1 MKISNQSRLLSIFV
15 GLCVFVGM
23 QVSGTFGTNH
33 LWWWVAF
40 VGIGVVVLDRQ
51 EVATSLLVLL
61 GVTIGLIPIA
71 GFLRLPPSVSSL
83 GVVLSIYVAV
93 KFAAV
98 SHCDVFRKL
107 GGSLMV
113 VSPAVGGGVFT
124 YWWWSDL
131 LTGSKEDILTRLM
144 PQWDLSTHFL
154 FFSSMVRDGRYLALS
169 SPPTSQY
176 SWVGREYPAGI
187 HYLWSQLALPLRDAS
202 QIDKSALIPFFA
214 HAIVVTAA
222 LAVGAISLSLARLGN
237 TTTSRFIGG
246 LIGAAIGI
254 TQFCAGPVSAAIFG
268 GFANVSAA
276 VTGMAVLV
284 SFLLKPHN
292 KSRNQLWIITL
303 GIWVL
308 VYNWFP
314 LAGLFL
320 PAVIVSLMKVI
331 RLGQRR
337 HVLNYM
343 IMCLAGS
350 LPPVA
355 FSLSLGVQHLQ
366 GAGGVPAL
374 PHYILIAGSVVAVGI
389 AFVPNRSLTL
399 ETRLLLATPAIL
411 LFCLGRYLYSTTGE
425 LRYYFA
431 KFGLFVVSYLVL
443 IFGGLLIQRLQNYI
457 ESAPSSVQVRSRVT
471 VGVSMLSIGVSQI
484 FGYWGPEL
492 NGLGEEVIG
501 SKARSEIREVST
513 KLSDF
518 APLSRVVVRE
528 SIKNRD
534 RSTSE
539 KACMLL
545 VLPREIAT
553 DAAFREELTFGITDP
568 QNALKLA
575 NVWFRTMSDSAYQE
589 TWKYVYKLN
598 PGEWLDSWTIVA
610 NLNDSDDHMDMKR
623 SICILSSK
631 PVVTALKK
639 SSPEWQTFEIGS

>member
-1 MKISNQSRLLSIFV
+1 MEVLNQGRLPSIFA

-23 QVSGTFGTNH
+23 QVSGILGANH
-33 LWWWVAF
+33 LWWWVAC

-51 EVATSLLVLL
+51 EVATSLLVLV
-61 GVTIGLIPIA
+61 GVTVGLIPIA

-98 SHCDVFRKL
+98 SHGDLFRGL

-113 VSPAVGGGVFT
+113 VSPAVGGGAFT

-144 PQWDLSTHFL
+144 TQWDLSTHFL
-154 FFSSMVRDGRYLALS
+154 FFSSILRDGRYLALS

-214 HAIVVTAA
+214 HAIVVTGA

-237 TTTSRFIGG
+237 TNTSQFIGG

-254 TQFCAGPVSAAIFG
+254 TQFCAGPLSAALFG
-268 GFANVSAA
+268 GFANASAA

-320 PAVIVSLMKVI
+320 PAVIVSLMKAI

-337 HVLNYM
+337 HILNYM
-343 IMCLAGS
+343 IVCLAGS

-366 GAGGVPAL
+366 GVGGVPGL
-374 PHYILIAGSVVAVGI
+374 PHYILIAGSVVALGI
-389 AFVPNRSLTL
+389 AFVANRSLTL

-411 LFCLGRYLYSTTGE
+411 LFCLGRYLYATTGE

-431 KFGLFVVSYLVL
+431 KFGLYVVAYLVL
-443 IFGGLLIQRLQNYI
+443 ITGGLLIQHLQKYI
-457 ESAPSSVQVRSRVT
+457 ESALPSVQVRSRAI
-471 VGVSMLSIGVSQI
+471 VGASMLSIGVSQM

-501 SKARSEIREVST
+501 STARSEIREVST

-518 APLSRVVVRE
+518 APLSRVVIRE
-528 SIKNRD
+528 SIYNKD
-534 RSTSE
+534 RSVSE
-539 KACMLL
+539 RACMLL

-568 QNALKLA
+568 GNALTLA
-575 NVWFRTMSDSAYQE
+575 NVWFRTMSDAAYQE
-589 TWKYVYKLN
+589 TWKYIYELN
-598 PGEWLDSWTIVA
+598 PGESLYSRTIVA
-610 NLNDSDDHMDMKR
+610 NLNDSAEDSGMNEG
-623 SICILSSK
+623 ICVLSSK
-631 PVVTALKK
+631 PVVAALKK
-639 SSPEWQTFEIGS
+639 SSFDWRTFEIGS